1 MFKSKREELEY
12 EIKRV
17 FTDER
22 VAYCRYQVYEENGL
36 KVIAFVDSEGAKEKL
51 LQFFNNFSSQVEARV
66 TVLGNELPEKLQY
79 GQVRTSVMDVRKD
92 PRFRSERVRQLI
104 FGEWVRVLEIGTDF
118 SLIKDLNHG
127 YIGYI
132 RNQEMAFCSQA
143 RMHAICSKPLYKV
156 GSRFALVNSLEDV
169 NSSLWVPLG
178 AYIYTEDLQEPVF
191 ESVNGN
197 YEITEGHLSL
207 AKNSQEVFE
216 KNIRFFMG
224 TPYLWGASTTFGTDC
239 SGLVGRLYN
248 LAGTI
253 IPRDSDQ
260 QERSLQE
267 ISADERR
274 FGDLIYFPGHV
285 GMYLGADLML
295 HSNIY
300 HGGVSVDNVFSP
312 VEAYGREL
320 LTKITSIRRVEGG
333 VTFEN
338 DHR

>member
-1 MFKSKREELEY
+1 
-12 EIKRV
+12 
-17 FTDER
+17 
-22 VAYCRYQVYEENGL
+22 
-36 KVIAFVDSEGAKEKL
+36 
-51 LQFFNNFSSQVEARV
+51 
-66 TVLGNELPEKLQY
+66 
-79 GQVRTSVMDVRKD
+79 
-92 PRFRSERVRQLI
+92 
-104 FGEWVRVLEIGTDF
+104 
-118 SLIKDLNHG
+118 
-127 YIGYI
+127 
-132 RNQEMAFCSQA
+132 
-143 RMHAICSKPLYKV
+143 
-156 GSRFALVNSLEDV
+156 
-169 NSSLWVPLG
+169 
-178 AYIYTEDLQEPVF
+178 
-191 ESVNGN
+191 
-197 YEITEGHLSL
+197 
-207 AKNSQEVFE
+207 
-216 KNIRFFMG
+216 MG
-224 TPYLWGASTTFGTDC
+224 TPYLWGGSTTFGTDC